1 MRMLWGE
8 GGIYRYE
15 KSTDKG
21 GAFFVVELR
30 NTEITVFFGRK
41 LLKYGMEYGI
51 LYIDD
56 KMH

>member
-1 MRMLWGE
+1 MLWGE